1 MVINDEDHDLIAGL
15 KTNNEAYQKKL
26 IDRYSGYLLSIA
38 LRQGLRRED
47 ALEVVND
54 VFHKVILRL
63 NDFNPNRGCKFT
75 TWLYKI
81 ATNSAIDKLR
91 KTKQSSFEE
100 EFQLIDEKSIR
111 IEDGSSQRSDCP
123 ASEGSRLST
132 SLLIEVLDELS
143 ETDRILLLERSY
155 DTPFKDI
162 AILIG
167 KTEGTAKV
175 AHLRALEK
183 LKNAYIAKLESKDE
197 MTRSALKAFLN

>member
-1 MVINDEDHDLIAGL
+1 M
-15 KTNNEAYQKKL
+15 
-26 IDRYSGYLLSIA
+26 
-38 LRQGLRRED
+38 
-47 ALEVVND
+47 
-54 VFHKVILRL
+54 
-63 NDFNPNRGCKFT
+63 
-75 TWLYKI
+75 
-81 ATNSAIDKLR
+81 
-91 KTKQSSFEE
+91 
-100 EFQLIDEKSIR
+100 
-111 IEDGSSQRSDCP
+111 
-123 ASEGSRLST
+123 
-132 SLLIEVLDELS
+132 IEVLDELS